1 MASATQS
8 AADQPTTQESAAP
21 LTASGEIARE
31 SRDWESRP
39 DLSNEINER
48 DTGGKPI
55 PRGREPL

>member
-8 AADQPTTQESAAP
+8 AADHLTTQESTAS
-21 LTASGEIARE
+21 LTASGEIPQE

-48 DTGGKPI
+48 GTGEKPI
-55 PRGREPL
+55 PCGREPL